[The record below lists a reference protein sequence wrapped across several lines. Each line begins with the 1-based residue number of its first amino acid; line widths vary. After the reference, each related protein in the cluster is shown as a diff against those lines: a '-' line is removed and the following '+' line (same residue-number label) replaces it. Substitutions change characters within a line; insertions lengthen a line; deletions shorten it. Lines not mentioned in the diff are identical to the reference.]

1 MSGEGVWLP
10 AIIPRRKYRI
20 PSALR
25 SQAPLGWQST
35 VVGDDTGT
43 ASVAGLYFSSFFLSS
58 LWTGRAL
65 KANYTVLQGIA
76 FALFFHQRAFI
87 ISQQAGLNKYIDL
100 CILF

>member
-1 MSGEGVWLP
+1 MGGRQSVGLIMRGGQVWLP

-43 ASVAGLYFSSFFLSS
+43 ASVAGLFLFSFFLFLFVLLSS
-58 LWTGRAL
+58 DLVFGTL
-65 KANYTVLQGIA
+65 LLLVL
-76 FALFFHQRAFI
+76 
-87 ISQQAGLNKYIDL
+87 SQSLSV
-100 CILF
+100 